1 MVQLNYH
8 HLYYFKT
15 IATEGS
21 ISKAAIK
28 LRLGQPTLSM
38 QLKQFEE
45 FLGHNLFERKSRSL
59 VLTEMGRMVLG
70 YANEIFRLGGE
81 MMETISDR
89 PTTKRA
95 KLHIGA
101 LDSVPKALIR
111 DIVAKAFE
119 QGEVQVSVLEGEGPE
134 LLSELKEHRLDIVIS
149 NTAPPSS
156 TEDHLFAKSISKMPL
171 IVCGSNRFKNLN
183 KNFPDSLQNQPFV
196 FPTAHSRVR
205 HEIEHFFED
214 EHLQVD
220 VVAETQDTS
229 LMKTLACD
237 GHGLIVVAE
246 NAVRELLANGTLY
259 KLGELENRFEE
270 IWLVTAQRKIANP
283 IAKVLMKVFVPQAA
297 PELPDTSEA

>member
-1 MVQLNYH
+1 MIQLNYH

-21 ISKAAIK
+21 ISKAAAK

-45 FLGHNLFERKSRSL
+45 FLGHNLFERKNRSL

-81 MMETISDR
+81 MLETISDR

-111 DIVAKAFE
+111 DIVVRAFSL
-119 QGEVQVSVLEGEGPE
+119 GEVQISILEGDGPE
-134 LLSELKEHRLDIVIS
+134 LIAELKEHRLDLVIS
-149 NTAPPSS
+149 NASAPSS
-156 TEDHLFAKSISKMPL
+156 TDDHLFAKSISKMPL
-171 IVCGSNRFKNLN
+171 IVCGSVKFKNLVTQ
-183 KNFPDSLQNQPFV
+183 FPDSLQNQPFV

-205 HEIEHFFED
+205 HEIEHYFED
-214 EHLQVD
+214 EHIQVD

-246 NAVRELLANGTLY
+246 NAVQDLIKTGVLF
-259 KLGELENRFEE
+259 KLGELDGRFEE
-270 IWLVTAQRKIANP
+270 TWLIAAQRKIANP
-283 IAKVLMKVFVPQAA
+283 IAKTLMKEFAPQ
-297 PELPDTSEA
+297 LVD

>member
-21 ISKAAIK
+21 ISKAAAK

-45 FLGHNLFERKSRSL
+45 FLGHNLFERKNRSL

-81 MMETISDR
+81 MLETISDR

-111 DIVAKAFE
+111 DIVVRALSL
-119 QGEVQVSVLEGEGPE
+119 GEVQISILEGDGPE
-134 LLSELKEHRLDIVIS
+134 LIAELKEHRLDLVIS
-149 NTAPPSS
+149 NASAPSP
-156 TEDHLFAKSISKMPL
+156 TDDHLFAKSISKMPL
-171 IVCGSNRFKNLN
+171 IVCGSVKFKNLV
-183 KNFPDSLQNQPFV
+183 KNFPESLQNQPFI

-205 HEIEHFFED
+205 HDIEHYFED
-214 EHLQVD
+214 EHIQVD
-220 VVAETQDTS
+220 VLAETQDTS

-237 GHGLIVVAE
+237 GHGLVVVAE
-246 NAVRELLANGTLY
+246 NAVHELITSGVLY

-270 IWLVTAQRKIANP
+270 IWLIAAQRKIANP
-283 IAKVLMKVFVPQAA
+283 IAKSLMKDFALQLV
-297 PELPDTSEA
+297 D

>member
-1 MVQLNYH
+1 MIQLNYH

-21 ISKAAIK
+21 ISKAAQK

-45 FLGHNLFERKSRSL
+45 FLGHNLFERKNRSL
-59 VLTEMGRMVLG
+59 VLTEMGRMVLS

-81 MMETISDR
+81 MLETISDR

-111 DIVAKAFE
+111 DVMVQAFSL
-119 QGEVQVSVLEGEGPE
+119 GEVQISILEGEGPE
-134 LLSELKEHRLDIVIS
+134 LLAELTEHRLDLVIS
-149 NTAPPSS
+149 NAAAPSL
-156 TEDHLFAKSISKMPL
+156 TEEHLFAKSLSKTPL
-171 IVCGSNRFKNLN
+171 IVAGAPRFANLA
-183 KNFPDSLQNQPFV
+183 KSFPESLQNQPFV

-205 HEIEHFFED
+205 HEIEHYFDD
-214 EHLQVD
+214 EHIQVD
-220 VVAETQDTS
+220 VLAETQDAS

-246 NAVRELLANGTLY
+246 NAIGDHLKNGTLV
-259 KLGELENRFEE
+259 KIGELENRFEE
-270 IWLVTAQRKIANP
+270 IWLIAAQRKIQNP
-283 IAKVLMKVFVPQAA
+283 IAKSLMKDFVPRLIA
-297 PELPDTSEA
+297 EIT